1 MCIRDSPYGDFAST
15 QTYVRLQELGDENP
29 LTVNRIMYTI
39 HKKDAR
45 LIKNIGSK
53 RFGMQLLLRGIYIHN
68 DLFYIHVSLSN
79 SSNVNFDI
87 DHIRFR
93 IADRKV
99 AKRTA
104 LQETFVEPVRA
115 YNAVPYTHLDVYKRQ
130 PERTCGAGAI
140 PVVCGSIKRTG
151 A

>member
-1 MCIRDSPYGDFAST
+1 
-15 QTYVRLQELGDENP
+15 
-29 LTVNRIMYTI
+29 
-39 HKKDAR
+39 
-45 LIKNIGSK
+45 
-53 RFGMQLLLRGIYIHN
+53 MQLLLRGIYIHN

-115 YNAVPYTHLDVYKRQ
+115 YNAIAAVKAGETLRNVYVFRSSPSRMIK
-130 PERTCGAGAI
+130 CL
-140 PVVCGSIKRTG
+140 SWMYSKRT
-151 A
+151 AAVTSRL

>member
-1 MCIRDSPYGDFAST
+1 M
-15 QTYVRLQELGDENP
+15 
-29 LTVNRIMYTI
+29 
-39 HKKDAR
+39 
-45 LIKNIGSK
+45 
-53 RFGMQLLLRGIYIHN
+53 RGIYIHN

-115 YNAVPYTHLDVYKRQ
+115 YNAIAAVKAGETLRNVYVFQKFTIPDDKVLIMDVFEKNGGRHQ
-130 PERTCGAGAI
+130 SFMIQNTDLVDAHTVEELKIR
-140 PVVCGSIKRTG
+140 
-151 A
+151 